1 MDRGT
6 PKAPGRR
13 MERLFLVLTGIVL
26 AILFGKL
33 YFVLQQKFV
42 DVDKRLKDGTIV
54 NLNAPN
60 TAKNVADLLK
70 RGYYFDDPKDVDYIR
85 ATIASKA
92 NAGQEFDNAGEI
104 NKRKY
109 YVNADDA
116 FANGG
121 ESFKKRVI
129 VSRSLLGYSGDDSVR
144 FTQEKNHPPQIPS
157 QTDLGLGE
165 YGIKGTIK
173 HKEQPVD
180 GVLVRLAMILPQD
193 SIYSDEETGA
203 KSSTTQADKAYK
215 KVYVIDADKKRQLQS
230 LTAFART
237 DAGGNYEFKNLPT
250 GKAFE
255 VLPLQPGFEFGRSQG
270 VVELNS
276 DKKLNFSQSPHS
288 IKLLSTRDFN
298 ILKKE
303 GAFIVRTQD
312 DFNEW
317 YWIITASFFAGF
329 IIVHL
334 LLSGRY
340 PQADQLIL
348 PLVMLLTGISFLT
361 LLSLQ
366 DPLRDRFLAKDTLI
380 YLGIGVGGICILQF
394 FNLRR
399 FNADS
404 TLYRLLFFKGA
415 RSAGNG
421 WPWAIVAMALLF
433 STILFGTGP
442 EGSGVKVNLLGVQ
455 PSEIVKYLIVI
466 FLAGFFAA
474 NEKFISQYASL
485 KKRWSFFSFA
495 LIATIIT
502 LLLFLVLGDLGPAM
516 VICFTF
522 IILFSFSRGDF
533 LYMTGYVILFVL
545 ATWFF
550 DNVWLSAA
558 ITFGIWGLVAFL
570 KPRLLSESALM
581 ALIVVTAFLT
591 IDKIPGLDK
600 IIPGPV
606 ERLVERKAIWQDAW
620 NNEVYGGDQVANGL
634 WAMASGGLSG
644 TGVGQ
649 GFAKTIP
656 EAHTDMIL
664 PSIGE
669 EFGWAGM
676 AAVFILFL
684 LYLHRSIIIGRQTGT
699 PLLFYLSAGI
709 GVCTF
714 VQFLLIAGGSI
725 GALPLSGVSLPFE
738 SYGGSSLVINMV
750 AAGFLLSVSSVKGTA
765 VQMSFITK
773 QQDKNLV
780 PALAAALAAV
790 ILLTV
795 NVSRY
800 SADNTKW
807 VVKPAL
813 VADKSGLRMFSYNPR
828 IAILM
833 NKLQAGSLLDRNGL
847 ILATSKPELIEK
859 QRVKLDSAGLTHYN
873 LDSAMH
879 KRLDRYYP
887 FEEQMFFWTGDVNTG
902 VFNGSTNGYFAEYE
916 HAAELRGFKM
926 PITNYNVKASRF
938 QEDRFLPRGVKE
950 MTVNKRDYSALAPL
964 LLADINGPEIAAF
977 RNKNRDVQ
985 LTMDAELQ
993 TDIQQSIA
1001 ADTALWDNRVSVVVM
1016 EANTGDVLASA
1027 LYPLPPVHNWDELTM
1042 AQTDQNK
1049 LATWMTT
1056 TDLGFT
1062 YASQPGSTAKVLTAM
1077 SAFNKLGIEAADV
1090 KYHVSTQERIR
1101 TKGIEPDE
1109 TGMITMERAIAKS
1122 NNVYFIKLANQQH
1135 LEEYMGN
1142 LYLKT
1147 GMFLHGVGGYY
1158 YNKPPENA
1166 VQEEKWRNLWR
1177 KTEFNTKPRYDPNNI
1192 HKTRAKGIS
1201 GMAWGQGELI
1211 ATPASVA
1218 RLISSVANEGVLH
1231 PNRFV
1236 LKINDTVINVKPGI
1250 KLAEKPEYAALLK
1263 QYMIAQSA
1271 PKVPILHIAVAGKSG
1286 TPERIVKNKSV
1297 NDGWYVFFAPEA
1309 KGTSNMVVCIRIE
1322 STRGSSDAVRLAGN
1336 HVIPFLLKKGYIKSI
1351 IPDKVKMREKA
1362 APSDEINLPGDTAAA
1377 EEPNEQ

>member
-1 MDRGT
+1 MDKGT

-13 MERLFLVLTGIVL
+13 LERLFLLLTGILL
-26 AILFGKL
+26 AMLFGRL
-33 YFVLQQKFV
+33 YMVLQQKFT
-42 DVDKRLKDGTIV
+42 DVDKRLQDGTIV

-60 TAKNVADLLK
+60 RARNVAALLK
-70 RGYYFDDPKDVDYIR
+70 KGYYFDDPRDVDYIQSV
-85 ATIASKA
+85 IAVKA
-92 NAGQEFDNAGEI
+92 SSAGAFDNAGEL

-109 YVNADDA
+109 YVNADEA
-116 FANGG
+116 IEQGG
-121 ESFKKRVI
+121 ESFRQRVLD
-129 VSRSLLGYSGDDSVR
+129 SRELLGYTGDDSIR
-144 FTQEKNHPPQIPS
+144 FSQEKNHPPEIPV
-157 QTDLGLGE
+157 QNDLGLGD
-165 YGIKGTIK
+165 YSISGKIT
-173 HKEQPVD
+173 HKEQPVA
-180 GVLVRLAMILPQD
+180 GVLVRLNMILPRD
-193 SIYSDEETGA
+193 SIYSDEETAA
-203 KSSTTQADKAYK
+203 KNTTTENLPAAK
-215 KVYVIDADKKRQLQS
+215 KVFIANADKKRQLQS
-230 LTAFART
+230 LTAFARS
-237 DAGGNYEFKNLPT
+237 DANGNYEFKNLPT
-250 GKAFE
+250 DKAFE
-255 VLPLQPGFEFGRSQG
+255 LLPLQPGFEFGRSQG
-270 VVELNS
+270 VVELDG
-276 DKKLNFSQSPHS
+276 DKKVNFVQSPHS

-303 GAFIVRTQD
+303 GAFIVRTID
-312 DFNEW
+312 DFNTW
-317 YWIITASFFAGF
+317 YWIIAASFFAGF
-329 IIVHL
+329 IIIHI
-334 LLSGRY
+334 LLSYRY
-340 PQADQLIL
+340 PQADQIIL
-348 PLVMLLTGISFLT
+348 PLVMVLTGISFLT

-380 YLGIGVGGICILQF
+380 YLGIGVGIICVILF
-394 FNLRR
+394 INLRKLT
-399 FNADS
+399 ADS
-404 TLYRLLFFKGA
+404 GLYRLLVFKNT
-415 RSAGNG
+415 RSAANG
-421 WPWAIVAMALLF
+421 WPWVVVAMGILF

-442 EGSGVKVNLLGVQ
+442 EGSGVKVNLLGFQ
-455 PSEIVKYLIVI
+455 PSEIVKYLVII

-474 NEKFISQYASL
+474 NEKFISQYASWS
-485 KKRWSFFSFA
+485 KRLSFFSSA
-495 LIATIIT
+495 LIATLVT

-533 LYMTGYVILFVL
+533 FPMAGFVVLYVL
-545 ATWFF
+545 ITWFF
-550 DNVWLSAA
+550 DNVWLSAG
-558 ITFGIWGLVAFL
+558 ITFGILGLFGFW
-570 KPRLLSESALM
+570 KPRYLSESAVM
-581 ALIVVTAFLT
+581 ALIVISAFLT

-606 ERLVERKAIWQDAW
+606 ERLVERKAIWQDPW

-634 WAMASGGLSG
+634 WAMAGGGLTG
-644 TGVGQ
+644 EGVGQ

-684 LYLHRSIIIGRQTGT
+684 LFLHRSIIIGRQTGT

-738 SYGGSSLVINMV
+738 SYGGSSLVINLL
-750 AAGFLLSVSSVKGTA
+750 ATGFLLSVSLVKGSQ
-765 VQMSFITK
+765 VQMDYITK

-780 PALAAALAAV
+780 PALAAALAGV

-800 SADNTKW
+800 SADNKKW

-859 QRVKLDSAGLTHYN
+859 QQKKLAVAGVKDYN
-873 LDSAMH
+873 LDSAVH
-879 KRLDRYYP
+879 KRLERFYP

-926 PITNYNVKASRF
+926 PVSSYNVKASRY

-950 MTVNKRDYSALAPL
+950 MTVAKKDYSELAPL
-964 LLADINGPEIAAF
+964 LLADINGPEVAAF
-977 RNKNRDVQ
+977 KNRNRDVK
-985 LTMDAELQ
+985 LTMDADLQ
-993 TDIQQSIA
+993 TKIQQSIA
-1001 ADTALWDNRVSVVVM
+1001 TDTSLYDNRVSVVVM
-1016 EANTGDVLASA
+1016 EANTGDVLVSA
-1027 LYPLPPVHNWDELTM
+1027 QYPLPPVHNWDQLTM
-1042 AQTDQNK
+1042 SQADQNK
-1049 LATWMTT
+1049 LSNWMTT

-1077 SAFNKLGIEAADV
+1077 SAFNKLGIDASKV
-1090 KYHVSTQERIR
+1090 TYHVSMEERIR

-1109 TGMITMERAIAKS
+1109 TGIITMERAIAKS

-1135 LEEYMGN
+1135 LEEYMVN
-1142 LYLKT
+1142 LYMKT

-1158 YNKPPENA
+1158 YNKPAENDA
-1166 VQEEKWRNLWR
+1166 QEEKWRNLWR

-1218 RLISSVANEGVLH
+1218 RLVSGVANNGVLLA
-1231 PNRFV
+1231 NRFV
-1236 LKINDTVINVKPGI
+1236 LNVGKTKMPVKAGITLADKPD
-1250 KLAEKPEYAALLK
+1250 YAALLK
-1263 QYMIAQSA
+1263 QYMITQSA
-1271 PKVPILHIAVAGKSG
+1271 PKVPILGIAVAGKSG

-1309 KGTSNMVVCIRIE
+1309 NGKGNMVVCIRVE
-1322 STRGSSDAVRLAGN
+1322 STKGSSDAVHLAGK
-1336 HVIPFLLKKGYIKSI
+1336 HVIPFLLEKGYMKSI
-1351 IPDKVKMREKA
+1351 VPEN
-1362 APSDEINLPGDTAAA
+1362 PEEII
-1377 EEPNEQ
+1377 Q

>member
-1 MDRGT
+1 MDKGT

-13 MERLFLVLTGIVL
+13 LERLFLLLTGILL
-26 AILFGKL
+26 AMLFGRL
-33 YFVLQQKFV
+33 YMVLQQKFT
-42 DVDKRLKDGTIV
+42 DVDKRLQDGTIV

-60 TAKNVADLLK
+60 RARNVAALLK
-70 RGYYFDDPKDVDYIR
+70 KGYYFDDPRDVDYIQSV
-85 ATIASKA
+85 IAVKA
-92 NAGQEFDNAGEI
+92 SSAGAFDNAGEL

-109 YVNADDA
+109 YVNADEA
-116 FANGG
+116 IEQGG
-121 ESFKKRVI
+121 ESFRQRVLD
-129 VSRSLLGYSGDDSVR
+129 SRELLGYTGDDSIR
-144 FTQEKNHPPQIPS
+144 FSQEKNHPPEIPV
-157 QTDLGLGE
+157 QNDLGLGD
-165 YGIKGTIK
+165 YSISGKIT
-173 HKEQPVD
+173 HKEQPVA
-180 GVLVRLAMILPQD
+180 GVLVRLNMILPRD
-193 SIYSDEETGA
+193 SIYSDEETAA
-203 KSSTTQADKAYK
+203 KNTTTENLPAAK
-215 KVYVIDADKKRQLQS
+215 KVFIANADKKRQLQS
-230 LTAFART
+230 LTAFARS
-237 DAGGNYEFKNLPT
+237 DANGNYEFKNLPT
-250 GKAFE
+250 DKAFE
-255 VLPLQPGFEFGRSQG
+255 LLPLQPGFEFGRSQG
-270 VVELNS
+270 VVELDG
-276 DKKLNFSQSPHS
+276 DKKVNFVQSPHS

-303 GAFIVRTQD
+303 GAFIIRTID
-312 DFNEW
+312 DFNTW
-317 YWIITASFFAGF
+317 YWIIAASFFAGF
-329 IIVHL
+329 IIIHI
-334 LLSGRY
+334 LLSYRY
-340 PQADQLIL
+340 PQADQIIL
-348 PLVMLLTGISFLT
+348 PLVMVLTGISFLT

-380 YLGIGVGGICILQF
+380 YLGIGVGIICVVLFI
-394 FNLRR
+394 NLRKLT
-399 FNADS
+399 ADS
-404 TLYRLLFFKGA
+404 GLYRLLVFKNT
-415 RSAGNG
+415 RSAANG
-421 WPWAIVAMALLF
+421 WPWVVVAMGILF

-442 EGSGVKVNLLGVQ
+442 EGSGVKVNLLGFQ
-455 PSEIVKYLIVI
+455 PSEIVKYLVII

-474 NEKFISQYASL
+474 NEKFISQYASWS
-485 KKRWSFFSFA
+485 KRLSFFSSA
-495 LIATIIT
+495 LIATLVT

-533 LYMTGYVILFVL
+533 FPMAGFVVLYVL
-545 ATWFF
+545 ITWFF
-550 DNVWLSAA
+550 DNVWLSAG
-558 ITFGIWGLVAFL
+558 ITFGILGLFGFW
-570 KPRLLSESALM
+570 KPRYLSESAVM
-581 ALIVVTAFLT
+581 ALIVISAFLT

-606 ERLVERKAIWQDAW
+606 ERLVERKAIWQDPW

-634 WAMASGGLSG
+634 WAMAGGGLTG
-644 TGVGQ
+644 EGVGQ

-684 LYLHRSIIIGRQTGT
+684 LFLHRSIIIGRQTGT

-738 SYGGSSLVINMV
+738 SYGGSSLVINLL
-750 AAGFLLSVSSVKGTA
+750 ATGFLLSVSLVKGSQ
-765 VQMSFITK
+765 VQMDYITK

-780 PALAAALAAV
+780 PALAAALAGV

-800 SADNTKW
+800 SADNKKW

-859 QRVKLDSAGLTHYN
+859 QQKKLAVAGVKDYN
-873 LDSAMH
+873 LDSAVH
-879 KRLDRYYP
+879 KRLERFYP

-926 PITNYNVKASRF
+926 PVSSYNVKASRY

-950 MTVNKRDYSALAPL
+950 MTVAKKDYSELAPL
-964 LLADINGPEIAAF
+964 LLADINGPEVAAF
-977 RNKNRDVQ
+977 KNRNRDVK
-985 LTMDAELQ
+985 LTMDADLQ
-993 TDIQQSIA
+993 TKIQQSIA
-1001 ADTALWDNRVSVVVM
+1001 TDTSLYDNRVSVVVM
-1016 EANTGDVLASA
+1016 EANTGDVLVSA
-1027 LYPLPPVHNWDELTM
+1027 QYPLPPVHNWDQLTM
-1042 AQTDQNK
+1042 SQADQNK
-1049 LATWMTT
+1049 LSNWMTT

-1077 SAFNKLGIEAADV
+1077 SAFNKLGIDASKV
-1090 KYHVSTQERIR
+1090 TYHVSMEERIR

-1109 TGMITMERAIAKS
+1109 TGIITMERAIAKS

-1135 LEEYMGN
+1135 LEEYMVN
-1142 LYLKT
+1142 LYMKT

-1158 YNKPPENA
+1158 YNKPAENDA
-1166 VQEEKWRNLWR
+1166 QEEKWRNLWR

-1218 RLISSVANEGVLH
+1218 RLVSGVANNGVLLA
-1231 PNRFV
+1231 NRFV
-1236 LKINDTVINVKPGI
+1236 LNVGKTKMPVKAGITLADKPD
-1250 KLAEKPEYAALLK
+1250 YAALLK
-1263 QYMIAQSA
+1263 QYMITQSA
-1271 PKVPILHIAVAGKSG
+1271 PKVPILGIAVAGKSG

-1309 KGTSNMVVCIRIE
+1309 NGKGNMVVCIRVE
-1322 STRGSSDAVRLAGN
+1322 STKGSSDAVHLAGK
-1336 HVIPFLLKKGYIKSI
+1336 HVIPFLLEKGYMKSI
-1351 IPDKVKMREKA
+1351 VPEN
-1362 APSDEINLPGDTAAA
+1362 PEEII
-1377 EEPNEQ
+1377 Q

>member
-1 MDRGT
+1 MDKGT
-6 PKAPGRR
+6 PKTPGRGL
-13 MERLFLVLTGIVL
+13 ERLFLFFIAIVL
-26 AILFGKL
+26 AVLFGKL
-33 YFVLQQKFV
+33 YTVLQQKFV

-60 TAKNVADLLK
+60 TARSVAALLQK
-70 RGYYFDDPKDVDYIR
+70 GYYFDDLKDVDYIR

-92 NAGQEFDNAGEI
+92 NAGELFDNAGEI

-116 FANGG
+116 YANGG

-129 VSRSLLGYSGDDSVR
+129 VSRSLLGYTGEDSIR
-144 FTQEKNHPPQIPS
+144 FTQEKNSPPQLPS
-157 QTDLGLGE
+157 QTDLGLGQFSIS
-165 YGIKGTIK
+165 GVIVK
-173 HKEQPVD
+173 HKDQPIG
-180 GVLVRLAMILPQD
+180 GVLVRLNMILPQD
-193 SIYSDEETGA
+193 SIVSDEEITSRGA
-203 KSSTTQADKAYK
+203 TTQATNAYK
-215 KVYVIDADKKRQLQS
+215 KVFVINTDKKRQLQS

-237 DAGGNYEFKNLPT
+237 DESGRYVFKNLPT

-270 VVELNS
+270 VVEL
-276 DKKLNFSQSPHS
+276 DKDKALNFVQTPHT

-312 DFNEW
+312 EFNQW
-317 YWIITASFFAGF
+317 YWIIAGSFFLGF
-329 IIVHL
+329 LILHL
-334 LLSGRY
+334 LLSARY
-340 PQADQLIL
+340 PYADQLIL

-366 DPLRDRFLAKDTLI
+366 DPLRDRFLAKDTLT
-380 YLGIGVGGICILQF
+380 YLGIGIGGMCLLQF

-404 TLYRLLFFKGA
+404 TLYRLLFFKGL
-415 RSAGNG
+415 RSAANG
-421 WPWAIVAMALLF
+421 WPWALVAMALLF

-455 PSEIVKYLIVI
+455 PSEIVKYLIMI

-474 NEKFISQYASL
+474 NEKFISQYASWG
-485 KKRWSFFSFA
+485 KRWSFFSFA
-495 LIATIIT
+495 LIATVIT

-533 LYMTGYVILFVL
+533 MYMAAYVLLFVL

-558 ITFGIWGLVAFL
+558 ITFGIWGIVAFL
-570 KPRLLSESALM
+570 KPRLLSESAFM
-581 ALIVVTAFLT
+581 ALIVITAFLT

-606 ERLVERKAIWQDAW
+606 ERLVERKAIWLDAW

-676 AAVFILFL
+676 AAIFILFL

-709 GVCTF
+709 GVCSF
-714 VQFLLIAGGSI
+714 VQFILIAGGSI

-738 SYGGSSLVINMV
+738 SYGGSSLVINML

-790 ILLTV
+790 VLLTV

-800 SADNTKW
+800 SSDNKHW
-807 VVKPAL
+807 VVKPSL

-847 ILATSKPELIEK
+847 ILATSKPALIEQ
-859 QRVKLDSAGLTHYN
+859 QRAKLASTGLMHYN

-887 FEEQMFFWTGDVNTG
+887 FEENMFFWTGDDNTG
-902 VFNGSTNGYFAEYE
+902 VFNGSTNGYFGEYE
-916 HAAELRGFKM
+916 HAAELRGFKL
-926 PITNYNVKASRF
+926 PVTSYNVKASRY

-985 LTMDAELQ
+985 LTVDAELQ
-993 TDIQQSIA
+993 TSIQQSIA
-1001 ADTALWDNRVSVVVM
+1001 ADTSLLDNRVSVVIM
-1016 EANTGDVLASA
+1016 EPATGDVLASA
-1027 LYPLPPVHNWDELTM
+1027 VYPLPPVHNWDQLTM
-1042 AQTDQNK
+1042 SQTDQNK

-1077 SAFNKLGIEAADV
+1077 SAFNKLGVDASKV
-1090 KYHVSTQERIR
+1090 VYHVSMNERIR

-1135 LEEYMGN
+1135 LEEYMVN
-1142 LYLKT
+1142 LYMKT

-1158 YNKPPENA
+1158 YNKPADNSA
-1166 VQEEKWRNLWR
+1166 QEEKWRNLWR

-1218 RLISSVANEGVLH
+1218 RLISGVANDGLLR
-1231 PNRFV
+1231 PNRFA
-1236 LKINDTVINVKPGI
+1236 LKVNDTAIAVKPGI

-1297 NDGWYVFFAPEA
+1297 NDGWYAFFAPEA
-1309 KGTSNMVVCIRIE
+1309 KGTGNMVVCIRIE
-1322 STRGSSDAVRLAGN
+1322 STKGSSDAVRLAGN
-1336 HVIPFLLKKGYIKSI
+1336 HVIPFLLKKGYMKSFA
-1351 IPDKVKMREKA
+1351 PEKVVRVERILPPEPVA
-1362 APSDEINLPGDTAAA
+1362 APEDTTST
-1377 EEPNEQ
+1377 EEVNP

>member
-1 MDRGT
+1 MDQGT
-6 PKAPGRR
+6 PKAPGRG
-13 MERLFLVLTGIVL
+13 MERLFLLLTGIVL
-26 AILFGKL
+26 AVLFGKL

-42 DVDKRLKDGTIV
+42 DVDKRLRDGTIV

-60 TAKNVADLLK
+60 TARNVAALLQK
-70 RGYYFDDPKDVDYIR
+70 GYYFDDPKDVDYIR
-85 ATIASKA
+85 ATIAAKA
-92 NAGQEFDNAGEI
+92 NAGQEFDNAGEL
-104 NKRKY
+104 NKRRF

-129 VSRSLLGYSGDDSVR
+129 VSRSLLGYTGDDSVR
-144 FTQEKNHPPQIPS
+144 FTQERNHPPQIPT
-157 QTDLGLGE
+157 QTDLNLGE
-165 YGIKGTIK
+165 YSIRGTIK
-173 HKEQPVD
+173 NKKLPVA
-180 GVLVRLAMILPQD
+180 GVLVRLALILPQD
-193 SIYSDEETGA
+193 SIYSDEETGS
-203 KSSTTQADKAYK
+203 KGSTTENTKAYK
-215 KVYVIDADKKRQLQS
+215 KVYVINADKKRQLQS

-255 VLPLQPGFEFGRSQG
+255 VLPLQPGFEFGSSQG
-270 VVELNS
+270 VVELNK
-276 DKKLNFSQSPHS
+276 DKTLNFFQLLHS

-317 YWIITASFFAGF
+317 YWIIAGSFFAGF
-329 IIVHL
+329 IIIHL
-334 LLSGRY
+334 LLSSRY

-366 DPLRDRFLAKDTLI
+366 DPLRDRFLAKDTLV
-380 YLGIGVGGICILQF
+380 YLGIGVGGICILQL

-404 TLYRLLFFKGA
+404 TLYRLLFFKGV
-415 RSAGNG
+415 RSAANG
-421 WPWAIVAMALLF
+421 WPWAIVAMGILF

-442 EGSGVKVNLLGVQ
+442 EGSGVKVNLLGFQ

-474 NEKFISQYASL
+474 NEKFISQYASWG
-485 KKRWSFFSFA
+485 KRWSFFSFA

-533 LYMTGYVILFVL
+533 LHTAGYVILFVL

-550 DNVWLSAA
+550 ENVWLSAA

-570 KPRLLSESALM
+570 KPRLLSESAFM
-581 ALIVVTAFLT
+581 ALIVITAFLT

-606 ERLVERKAIWQDAW
+606 ERLVERKAIWQDPW

-634 WAMASGGLSG
+634 WAMAGGGLSG

-709 GVCTF
+709 GTCTF

-790 ILLTV
+790 VLLTV

-800 SADNTKW
+800 SADNKHW

-847 ILATSKPELIEK
+847 VLATSKPELIEK
-859 QRVKLDSAGLTHYN
+859 QKDKLAATGLMHYD

-879 KRLDRYYP
+879 KRLDRFYP
-887 FEEQMFFWTGDVNTG
+887 FEEQMFFWTGDDNTG

-926 PITNYNVKASRF
+926 PVTSYNVKASRF
-938 QEDRFLPRGVKE
+938 QEDRFLPRGMKE
-950 MTVNKRDYSALAPL
+950 MTVSKRDYSALAPL

-977 RNKNRDVQ
+977 KNKNRDVQ
-985 LTMDAELQ
+985 LTVDAELQ
-993 TDIQQSIA
+993 TSIQQSIA
-1001 ADTALWDNRVSVVVM
+1001 ADTALLDNRVSVVVM

-1027 LYPLPPVHNWDELTM
+1027 VYPLPPVRNWDQLTM
-1042 AQTDQNK
+1042 PQADQNK

-1077 SAFNKLGIEAADV
+1077 SAFNKLGMSAADV
-1090 KYHVSTQERIR
+1090 VYHVSMNERIR

-1109 TGMITMERAIAKS
+1109 TGMISMERAIAKS

-1135 LEEYMGN
+1135 LEEYMAN

-1158 YNKPPENA
+1158 YNKPVQNDE
-1166 VQEEKWRNLWR
+1166 QEEKWRNLWR

-1211 ATPASVA
+1211 ATPAAVA
-1218 RLISSVANEGVLH
+1218 RLISGVANDGILRA
-1231 PNRFV
+1231 NRFV
-1236 LKINDTVINVKPGI
+1236 LKINDTVMAVKGGI

-1309 KGTSNMVVCIRIE
+1309 KGTGNMVVCIRIE
-1322 STRGSSDAVRLAGN
+1322 STKGSSDAVRLAGN
-1336 HVIPFLLKKGYIKSI
+1336 HVIPFLLKKGYMKSFIPEKVVMPEKVQPSEEIKVPEDTAST
-1351 IPDKVKMREKA
+1351 E
-1362 APSDEINLPGDTAAA
+1362 EINP
-1377 EEPNEQ
+1377 